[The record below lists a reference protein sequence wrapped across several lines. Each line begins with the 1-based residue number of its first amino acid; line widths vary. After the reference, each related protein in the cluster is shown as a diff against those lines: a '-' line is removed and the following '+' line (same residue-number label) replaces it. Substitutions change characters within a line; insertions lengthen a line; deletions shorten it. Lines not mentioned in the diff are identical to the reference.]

1 MSHTYVDCY
10 RYDEDGYFCGVV
22 TAQKI
27 AGKVLVPK
35 NAVED
40 APELDKVDTHFF
52 KRVEGRWVAEA
63 KPTTPEECA
72 ALGDLP
78 HKSQTKR
85 VCELRKVFETLCK
98 GSTEWRVEQDKE
110 TLARRVVAIPQKTEE
125 ELKAEKAEHVRA
137 KRDYLIAQ
145 TDYLLAADYPIDAES
160 LEAVKAYRQELRDVP
175 QQESFPDV
183 EWPTAPAVCAEK
195 CKTLEV

>member
-1 MSHTYVDCY
+1 MPAKSSY
-10 RYDEDGYFCGVV
+10 
-22 TAQKI
+22 
-27 AGKVLVPK
+27 PS
-35 NAVED
+35 

>member
-1 MSHTYVDCY
+1 MQELIDFY

-27 AGKVLVPK
+27 GGKVLAPK
-35 NAVED
+35 NAVADSPDLALAE
-40 APELDKVDTHFF
+40 THFF
-52 KRVEGRWVAEA
+52 KRVGDQWVAEA

-85 VCELRKVFETLCK
+85 IHELRKIFDALCK
-98 GSTEWRVEQDKE
+98 GSTEWRVAQDQE
-110 TLARRVVAIPQKTEE
+110 TLAKRVVAIPQKTEE
-125 ELKAEKAEHVRA
+125 ELAAEKAEQVRA
-137 KRDYLIAQ
+137 QRDYLIGQ
-145 TDYLLAADYPIDAES
+145 TDYLLAPDYPIDAES
-160 LEAVKAYRQELRDVP
+160 LEAVKAYRQALRDVP

-183 EWPTAPAVCAEK
+183 EWPTPPASCAAK
-195 CKTLEV
+195 CKLGEV

>member
-1 MSHTYVDCY
+1 MQELIDFY
-10 RYDEDGYFCGVV
+10 RYDEDRYFCGVV

-27 AGKVLVPK
+27 GGKVLAPK
-35 NAVED
+35 SAVAD
-40 APELDKVDTHFF
+40 APDLALAETHFF
-52 KRVEGRWVAEA
+52 KRVGDKWVAEK

-85 VCELRKVFETLCK
+85 ICELRKIFDSLCE
-98 GSTEWRVEQDKE
+98 GSTDWRVKQDQE

-125 ELKAEKAEHVRA
+125 ELIAEKADQVRA
-137 KRDYLIAQ
+137 QRDYLISQ
-145 TDYLLAADYPIDAES
+145 TDYLLSPDYPIDAES
-160 LEAVKAYRQELRDVP
+160 LEAVKAYRQALRDVP

-183 EWPTAPAVCAEK
+183 EWPTAPAVCAAK
-195 CKTLEV
+195 CKLWEV

>member
-10 RYDEDGYFCGVV
+10 RYDEDGYFSGVV

-40 APELDKVDTHFF
+40 APELDKVGTHFF
-52 KRVEGRWVAEA
+52 KRVEGKWVAEV

-85 VCELRKVFETLCK
+85 IHELRKIFETLCK
-98 GSTEWRVEQDKE
+98 GSTDWRVEQDKE
-110 TLARRVVAIPQKTEE
+110 TLAKRVVSIPQKTEE
-125 ELKAEKAEHVRA
+125 ELTTEKAEQVRA
-137 KRDYLIAQ
+137 QRDYLIAQ
-145 TDYLLAADYPIDAES
+145 TDYLLAPDYPIDAES
-160 LEAVKAYRQELRDVP
+160 LEAVKAYRQALRDVP
-175 QQESFPDV
+175 QQESFPNV